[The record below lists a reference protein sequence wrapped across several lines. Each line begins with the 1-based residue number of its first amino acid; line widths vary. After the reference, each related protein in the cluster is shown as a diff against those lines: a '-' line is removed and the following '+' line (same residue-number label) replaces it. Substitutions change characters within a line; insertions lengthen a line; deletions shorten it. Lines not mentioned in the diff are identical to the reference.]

1 MSNVDGT
8 RNNFTGKARRM
19 FIMEIDQLRNFLAV
33 SQLGSF
39 QKVADQRFISQ
50 RTVSKQMTNIENEL
64 GVQLFFRTS
73 NKITLTDAGK
83 YFSQKASDL
92 INQLDDS
99 ILKLHDI
106 TDKNLQTLRIGYF
119 SPFESS
125 LLVQHL
131 RSYQTNQ
138 SENPIRFYIS
148 EASIEHLIADVT
160 LGILDCAYI
169 LDYGTHEHLMNSDL
183 SHDIITQGE
192 MVVGMSEHHPLRQKK
207 ILNATDLINQR
218 ILYYSNESSTY
229 LQSAFLATLPSHYQY
244 LVQRVSTIEQMQAL
258 VSLGQAIA
266 FYPSNLPLLFD
277 HNIIFRQL
285 KNPANPQA
293 QEYTIRLIYRS
304 DNNINGLQL
313 FRQYLMHN
321 STGKKP
327 L

>member
-1 MSNVDGT
+1 MVNIDDT
-8 RNNFTGKARRM
+8 RNNITGRLRRV

-50 RTVSKQMTNIENEL
+50 RTVSKQMTNLENEL

-106 TDKNLQTLRIGYF
+106 TNKNLQTLRIGYF

-125 LLVQHL
+125 LLVQQIQN
-131 RSYQTNQ
+131 YQDNLP
-138 SENPIRFYIS
+138 ENPIRFHIS

-169 LDYGTHEHLMNSDL
+169 LDYGTHEHLVNSDL
-183 SHDIITQGE
+183 SHDVITRGE
-192 MVVGMSEHHPLRQKK
+192 MVVGMSKHHLLREKK
-207 ILNATDLINQR
+207 VLNATDLLNQR

-277 HNIIFRQL
+277 HDIIFRRL
-285 KNPANPQA
+285 ENPTNPQA

-313 FRQYLMHN
+313 FRHYLMRN
-321 STGKKP
+321 NTSQKP